1 MAARWYIVHTYS
13 GFENKIAAFLKEQ
26 AEKKGM
32 TDKVEDVL
40 VPTEN
45 VVSVRNGAK
54 VETERKFFPGYVL
67 VKMEMTPETWHLV
80 SSTPKVTGF
89 LGGKKPV
96 PMTEVEV
103 QRILRQVKE
112 GVEKPKSAIVYEVGE
127 QIMVCDGPFASFTG
141 VVEEVDAEKERL
153 KVSVSIFGRLT
164 PLELN
169 YTQVKKA

>member
-13 GFENKIAAFLKEQ
+13 GFENKIATFLKEQ

>member
-1 MAARWYIVHTYS
+1 MANRWYIVHTYS
-13 GFENKIAAFLKEQ
+13 GFENKIAAFIKEQ
-26 AEKKGM
+26 AEKKNM

-96 PMTEVEV
+96 PMTEAEV
-103 QRILRQVKE
+103 QRILHQVKE
-112 GVEKPKSAIVYEVGE
+112 GVEKPKSAVVYEVGE
-127 QIMVCDGPFASFTG
+127 QVCVCDGPFASFTG

>member
-13 GFENKIAAFLKEQ
+13 GFENKIAAFVKDQ

-32 TDKVEDVL
+32 ADKVEDVL
-40 VPTEN
+40 VPTES

-96 PMTEVEV
+96 PMTEAEV
-103 QRILRQVKE
+103 QRILHQVKE
-112 GVEKPKSAIVYEVGE
+112 GVEKPKSAVVYEVGE
-127 QIMVCDGPFASFTG
+127 QIVVCDGPFASFIG
-141 VVEEVDAEKERL
+141 LVEDVDTEKSRL
-153 KVSVSIFGRLT
+153 KLSVSIFGRPT
-164 PLELN
+164 PVDLDFN
-169 YTQVKKA
+169 QVEKV

>member
-13 GFENKIAAFLKEQ
+13 GFENKIAAFVKEQ

-32 TDKVEDVL
+32 ADKVEDVL

-96 PMTEVEV
+96 PMTEAEV
-103 QRILRQVKE
+103 QRILHQVKE

-127 QIMVCDGPFASFTG
+127 QITVCDGPFASFTG

>member
-1 MAARWYIVHTYS
+1 MANRWYIVHTYS
-13 GFENKIAAFLKEQ
+13 GFENKIAAFIKEQ

-45 VVSVRNGAK
+45 VVSVRNGTK

-96 PMTEVEV
+96 PMTEAEV
-103 QRILRQVKE
+103 QRILHQVKE
-112 GVEKPKSAIVYEVGE
+112 GVEKPKSAVVYEVGE
-127 QIMVCDGPFASFTG
+127 QVCVCDGPFASFTG